1 MFTGIVEERGR
12 VAVAGDGHLV
22 VEARTV
28 VRDSDVGASVS
39 VNGVCLTVVERTDT
53 SLRFD
58 LSEQSI
64 ERTCLGDLRPGDPVN
79 LERPVTLVARLGGHL
94 VQGHVDG
101 VGEVTRVD
109 ADATGGA
116 RLSLRVPAELARYVV
131 ERGSIAI
138 DGVSLTIAA
147 VDGEE
152 ITVALIPHT
161 RAMTTLGLAAPAA
174 SRGQLYTME
183 IGGTGRIWQ
192 IGTDGAARQI
202 GGASAYPVVKDS
214 TGHALEAAD
223 FSDAYVIARSSRV
236 VFNSPNHVQALA
248 LFTDLGFS
256 GEALLEDH
264 IRDRTGHLRDLMVLA
279 HHVGRNWSG
288 MSTLGLAEELGQP
301 TP

>member
-22 VEARTV
+22 IEARTV

-39 VNGVCLTVVERTDT
+39 VNGVCLTVVERTDA

-58 LSEQSI
+58 LSEQTL
-64 ERTCLGDLRPGDPVN
+64 ERTCLRDLRPGDPVN

-109 ADATGGA
+109 VDATGGA
-116 RLSLRVPAELARYVV
+116 RVSLRVPTELARYVV

-161 RAMTTLGLAAPAA
+161 LAVTTLGLAAP
-174 SRGQLYTME
+174 
-183 IGGTGRIWQ
+183 GRQ
-192 IGTDGAARQI
+192 
-202 GGASAYPVVKDS
+202 VNV
-214 TGHALEAAD
+214 EAD
-223 FSDAYVIARSSRV
+223 VIARYVERSMER
-236 VFNSPNHVQALA
+236 
-248 LFTDLGFS
+248 S
-256 GEALLEDH
+256 G
-264 IRDRTGHLRDLMVLA
+264 R
-279 HHVGRNWSG
+279 
-288 MSTLGLAEELGQP
+288 
-301 TP
+301 

>member
-12 VAVAGDGHLV
+12 VAATGAGRLV
-22 VEARTV
+22 VDARTV

-58 LSEQSI
+58 LSEQTL

-101 VGEVTRVD
+101 VGHVTRVELD
-109 ADATGGA
+109 GSGGA
-116 RLSLRVPAELARYVV
+116 RVSIRLPSELSRYIV

-147 VDGEE
+147 VVDDE

-161 RAMTTLGLAAPAA
+161 LAVTTLGLAAP
-174 SRGQLYTME
+174 
-183 IGGTGRIWQ
+183 GR
-192 IGTDGAARQI
+192 RLN
-202 GGASAYPVVKDS
+202 V
-214 TGHALEAAD
+214 EAD
-223 FSDAYVIARSSRV
+223 VIARYVERSMER
-236 VFNSPNHVQALA
+236 
-248 LFTDLGFS
+248 S
-256 GEALLEDH
+256 G
-264 IRDRTGHLRDLMVLA
+264 R
-279 HHVGRNWSG
+279 
-288 MSTLGLAEELGQP
+288 
-301 TP
+301 

>member
-58 LSEQSI
+58 LSEQTI
-64 ERTCLGDLRPGDPVN
+64 ERTCLRDLRPGDPVN

-109 ADATGGA
+109 ADAAGGA

-161 RAMTTLGLAAPAA
+161 LAVTTLGLAAP
-174 SRGQLYTME
+174 
-183 IGGTGRIWQ
+183 GRQ
-192 IGTDGAARQI
+192 
-202 GGASAYPVVKDS
+202 VNV
-214 TGHALEAAD
+214 EAD
-223 FSDAYVIARSSRV
+223 VIARYVERSMER
-236 VFNSPNHVQALA
+236 
-248 LFTDLGFS
+248 S
-256 GEALLEDH
+256 G
-264 IRDRTGHLRDLMVLA
+264 R
-279 HHVGRNWSG
+279 
-288 MSTLGLAEELGQP
+288 
-301 TP
+301 

>member
-12 VAVAGDGHLV
+12 VETMGSGRLV
-22 VEARTV
+22 VDAHTV

-58 LSEQSI
+58 LSEQTL

-101 VGEVTRVD
+101 VGQVTRVEVD
-109 ADATGGA
+109 GSGGA
-116 RLSLRVPAELARYVV
+116 HVSIRVPGELSRYVV

-147 VDGEE
+147 VDDDE

-161 RAMTTLGLAAPAA
+161 LAVTTLGLAAP
-174 SRGQLYTME
+174 
-183 IGGTGRIWQ
+183 GR
-192 IGTDGAARQI
+192 RLN
-202 GGASAYPVVKDS
+202 V
-214 TGHALEAAD
+214 EAD
-223 FSDAYVIARSSRV
+223 VIARYVERSMER
-236 VFNSPNHVQALA
+236 
-248 LFTDLGFS
+248 S
-256 GEALLEDH
+256 G
-264 IRDRTGHLRDLMVLA
+264 R
-279 HHVGRNWSG
+279 
-288 MSTLGLAEELGQP
+288 
-301 TP
+301 